1 MRGGLFIPI
10 DVQKMLMLRSAKE
23 LLHNRIITKRAY
35 REMIAQIRENFA
47 RVQWWGTLPER
58 TTPVRR
64 KYTKK
69 QVRKMLQKARSV

>member
-1 MRGGLFIPI
+1 MTVGYFIPI
-10 DVQKMLMLRSAKE
+10 DVQKMLMLRSARE
-23 LLHNRIITKRAY
+23 QLRNRIITKRAY
-35 REMIAQIRENFA
+35 REIRTQIREHFA